1 MFGLGRIRDRYYR
14 WCESVKFLSRN
25 KGMRAGK
32 NLDLRLSQYIHCA
45 GSVVLGDNCRL
56 YCWDASHGKPFDRE
70 PEIRIGERVHVTRN
84 LTLQCTSEII
94 IEDDT
99 LLASDIVMIDY
110 NHGMSPLPDSYLDND
125 LELTSGIHI
134 GRGACIGNNVIIL
147 GGVKI
152 GERSIIGAGS
162 VVTKSI
168 PPYSIAVG
176 NPAHVIK
183 QYNPST
189 NLWESIRTNDEVD
202 RAASKTM

>member
-1 MFGLGRIRDRYYR
+1 M
-14 WCESVKFLSRN
+14 KFLSRN

-94 IEDDT
+94 IEDDS

-110 NHGMSPLPDSYLDND
+110 NHGM
-125 LELTSGIHI
+125 
-134 GRGACIGNNVIIL
+134 
-147 GGVKI
+147 
-152 GERSIIGAGS
+152 
-162 VVTKSI
+162 
-168 PPYSIAVG
+168 
-176 NPAHVIK
+176 
-183 QYNPST
+183 
-189 NLWESIRTNDEVD
+189 
-202 RAASKTM
+202 